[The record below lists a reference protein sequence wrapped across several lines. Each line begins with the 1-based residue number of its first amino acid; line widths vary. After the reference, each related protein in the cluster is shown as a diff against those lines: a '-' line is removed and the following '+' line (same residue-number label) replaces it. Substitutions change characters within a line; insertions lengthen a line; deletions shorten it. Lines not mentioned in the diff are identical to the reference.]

1 MNKVTSLALISCLVA
16 ATTGILFSGAETWL
30 YEIENGPPL
39 FSKESLNMLEAA
51 EAHSKDRL
59 NFGILKIHKAARK
72 LNKHLPVAIITSDR
86 AQTTIVTN
94 DDQTYFI
101 STLES
106 VTEPT
111 AVRHRVRT
119 TATPIRLNRQ
129 LDEIY
134 FPDQASR
141 KAEKEAILKAL
152 QELSCKKPGGRYRI
166 ERSNRTVC
174 HDSLLPW
181 GTYSEKR
188 PNYWLKPT
196 K

>member
-51 EAHSKDRL
+51 EAHSKDGL

-141 KAEKEAILKAL
+141 KAEKEAILNVI
-152 QELSCKKPGGRYRI
+152 QQLSSKEVGSHYQIKRYCRFTMHH
-166 ERSNRTVC
+166 SPVPC
-174 HDSLLPW
+174 LS
-181 GTYSEKR
+181 YCEKR